1 MAGLGPPE
9 GEKTEKRGGERPGL
23 WRVVGKAARAWR
35 CAEWV
40 RMCWSWWMIE
50 LNRTELHWTEL
61 NWIQLNWIE
70 VSLFDW
76 TDWLQLSIF
85 KPKRPSIEWCM
96 LFYARVTREWWEKL
110 HIFFHPWMCRQQWF
124 WTFLWSCGV
133 YRIHP
138 TRITASGFSLTA
150 HQVGRKRL
158 HGLFPSF
165 RMEPK
170 SDGVRT
176 FLTRPECYKVSN
188 KSSSMNTQATWK
200 VFNFHVGKYV
210 VASLVKHWS
219 FGFLLRCAET
229 WQGGVCK
236 IFFSSSWWL
245 IVEGNFPN
253 HEI

>member
-50 LNRTELHWTEL
+50 LNRTELNLTEQIDS
-61 NWIQLNWIE
+61 N
-70 VSLFDW
+70 F
-76 TDWLQLSIF
+76 LSIF

-96 LFYARVTREWWEKL
+96 LFYARVTREWCEKIF
-110 HIFFHPWMCRQQWF
+110 IFFSILECVGTSDQWF

-133 YRIHP
+133 YQIHP
-138 TRITASGFSLTA
+138 TRITASGFALTA

-158 HGLFPSF
+158 HCLFPSF

-170 SDGVRT
+170 SDGSGHSWPNLSVKGAKQK
-176 FLTRPECYKVSN
+176 FLYVIRKGHGQFSI
-188 KSSSMNTQATWK
+188 SMLENMLS
-200 VFNFHVGKYV
+200 HVYDI
-210 VASLVKHWS
+210 S
-219 FGFLLRCAET
+219 F
-229 WQGGVCK
+229 
-236 IFFSSSWWL
+236 
-245 IVEGNFPN
+245 
-253 HEI
+253 